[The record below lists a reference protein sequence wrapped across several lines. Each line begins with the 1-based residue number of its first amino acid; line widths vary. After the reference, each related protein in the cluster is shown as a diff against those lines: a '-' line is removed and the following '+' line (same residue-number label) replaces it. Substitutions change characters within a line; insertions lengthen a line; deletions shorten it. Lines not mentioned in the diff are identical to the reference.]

1 MKPEKEIDVIEQDI
15 ASYSALLLDI
25 LLADR
30 TTGKN
35 IIWASDDYAYMGAA
49 YEASKQITPVLIT
62 GNNTRVIQPRT
73 AKAQDNQASRTR
85 SKAEVFTP
93 SWVCN
98 AQNNLIDEAWFGRK
112 NVFNTADGTAWK
124 PVKEPIPFPDDRR
137 RTWKKYVGARRMEI
151 TCGEAPYLVSRYDAA
166 TGHPISIRERIGL
179 LDRKLRVVSENANDE
194 VEWLKWTERAF
205 QSVYGYEFQG
215 DNLLLARENLLY
227 TYVDYVRFY
236 LHREPDLREMRRIAT
251 IVSWN
256 LWQMDGTTFTVPYGR
271 VKYNTA
277 QMTLFDMLELPED
290 SCFTSPCR
298 IKDWR
303 SKVIVEYKSL
313 LKEARQ

>member
-1 MKPEKEIDVIEQDI
+1 MVRQ
-15 ASYSALLLDI
+15 
-25 LLADR
+25 
-30 TTGKN
+30 
-35 IIWASDDYAYMGAA
+35 
-49 YEASKQITPVLIT
+49 
-62 GNNTRVIQPRT
+62 
-73 AKAQDNQASRTR
+73 
-85 SKAEVFTP
+85 
-93 SWVCN
+93 
-98 AQNNLIDEAWFGRK
+98 K

-271 VKYNTA
+271 VKDNR
-277 QMTLFDMLELPED
+277 
-290 SCFTSPCR
+290 C
-298 IKDWR
+298 
-303 SKVIVEYKSL
+303 V
-313 LKEARQ
+313 